1 MQTMFI
7 SAIILTWSLS
17 SVAAFTVSP
26 AAHHQHSYKHANTMG
41 AQTVALF
48 SEAPANTSDDPTTA
62 PTDTSATAAV
72 TEPVAAA
79 VVADAVTEPV
89 VDDAAAAVTDESAA
103 ASSSATTET
112 DASTTTTPTTTADTV
127 PTTAATTTTTSG
139 RNAPLPTTTDQPKYG
154 KELGLPGTYVRCG
167 RCATAFAIA
176 AVDLGTGPGRYV
188 IIHHMHY
195 HDHHIHNHHHIR
207 NYHGHHATPGIHI

>member
-89 VDDAAAAVTDESAA
+89 VDDAAAVTDESAA

-207 NYHGHHATPGIHI
+207 NYHGHHATPYFHA